1 MDEKMNTKANIKDV
15 ASKATVSIATVSRFL
30 NGKTERM
37 SKETALKV
45 QAAIKELNYVPNDAA
60 RQMITKKSRMIAT
73 IVADVD
79 DYFATEMFKG
89 ISSILD
95 AQGYTA
101 VLFDSDTDKNREQGI
116 LKIIGEKS
124 FDGLIMQPM
133 LKTEADLRVA
143 VKRNLPTIIVDRELS
158 DSNLA
163 NVVTNN
169 FDISQ
174 QVTKYYMNQ
183 GFERVIV
190 ITGELSGVSTREERY
205 SGIRSVSSDAILME
219 VPSADTKLSHTYDKL
234 KNTLI
239 RDDKRT
245 VIFALKERW
254 LLHLLPKIMADG
266 FMANQQ
272 VAVTGFSD
280 TEVIKAINPGTS
292 LINQNPFLLGAS
304 AAELLLNELN
314 GEIVTKNKKI
324 IIPAEFK

>member
-1 MDEKMNTKANIKDV
+1 MATKANIKDV
-15 ASKATVSIATVSRFL
+15 ASKANVSIATVSRFL

-37 SKETALKV
+37 SKETASKV
-45 QAAIKELNYVPNDAA
+45 QNVIKELNYVPNDAA

-73 IVADVD
+73 IVSDVD

-101 VLFDSDTDKNREQGI
+101 VLFDSDSNKAKEQGV
-116 LKIIGEKS
+116 LRIIGEKS
-124 FDGLIMQPM
+124 FDGLIMQPI
-133 LKTEADLRVA
+133 LRKEADLRDA
-143 VKRNLPTIIVDRELS
+143 VRRDMPIIIVDRELS
-158 DSNLA
+158 DSSLA

-169 FDISQ
+169 FEISQ
-174 QVTKYYMNQ
+174 QVTRYYLNQ
-183 GFERVIV
+183 GFDQVII
-190 ITGELSGVSTREERY
+190 ITGEVTGISTREERY
-205 SGIRSVSSDAILME
+205 NGIKSVSSDTMLIE
-219 VPSADTKLSHTYDKL
+219 VIDGDTKLNQTYAEL
-234 KNTLI
+234 KNRLI

-245 VIFALKERW
+245 LVFALKERW
-254 LLHLLPKIMADG
+254 LLYLLPKIIADG
-266 FMANQQ
+266 FMVNQR

-280 TEVIKAINPGTS
+280 TEVIKAINSGTS

-314 GEIVTKNKKI
+314 GETNIKNKKI

>member
-1 MDEKMNTKANIKDV
+1 MATKANIKDV
-15 ASKATVSIATVSRFL
+15 ASKANVSIATVSRFL

-37 SKETALKV
+37 SKETASKV
-45 QAAIKELNYVPNDAA
+45 QNVIKELNYVPNDAA

-73 IVADVD
+73 IVSDVD

-101 VLFDSDTDKNREQGI
+101 VLFDSDSNKDKEQGI

-124 FDGLIMQPM
+124 FDGLIMQPI
-133 LKTEADLRVA
+133 LRKEADLRDA
-143 VKRNLPTIIVDRELS
+143 VRRDMPIIIVDRELS
-158 DSNLA
+158 DSSLA

-169 FDISQ
+169 FEISQ
-174 QVTKYYMNQ
+174 QVTRYYLNQ
-183 GFERVIV
+183 GFDQVII
-190 ITGELSGVSTREERY
+190 ITGEVTGISTREERY
-205 SGIRSVSSDAILME
+205 NGIKSVSSDTTLIE
-219 VPSADTKLSHTYDKL
+219 VIDGDTKLNQTYAEL
-234 KNTLI
+234 KNRLI

-245 VIFALKERW
+245 LVFALKERW
-254 LLHLLPKIMADG
+254 LLYLLPKIIADG
-266 FMANQQ
+266 FMVNQR

-280 TEVIKAINPGTS
+280 TEVIKAINSGTS

-304 AAELLLNELN
+304 AAELLLNGLN
-314 GEIVTKNKKI
+314 GETNIKNKKI